1 MNMRRYMLVVALM
14 LLGGCAA
21 RPTLYS
27 WGNYEDVI
35 YASYLSKND
44 FPAEKQIAILEQDYQ
59 IARSQNKRMPPG
71 WHAQLGYLYYEVGK
85 TDQAQQELMTEKTEF
100 PESTVFVD
108 RLLHNLDKVGRVGG
122 P

>member
-1 MNMRRYMLVVALM
+1 MNARRYMLAAALM
-14 LLGGCAA
+14 LFAGCAT

-35 YASYLSKND
+35 YASYLSKSD

-59 IARSQNKRMPPG
+59 VARSQNKRMPPG
-71 WHAQLGYLYYEVGK
+71 WHAQLGYLYYEIGK
-85 TDQAQQELMTEKTEF
+85 TDQAEKELMTEKTEF
-100 PESTVFVD
+100 PEATAFVD
-108 RLLHNLDKVGRVGG
+108 RLLHNLNKVGRAES